1 MNKLYLNILCGDYI
15 KCYSKKC
22 LHFYLHQDYILIELT
37 QSGLKGSAESSGKES
52 QEEDVTL
59 VVNPN
64 YTFDD

>member
-1 MNKLYLNILCGDYI
+1 MCFN
-15 KCYSKKC
+15 KKC
-22 LHFYLHQDYILIELT
+22 IRFCVHQDYILIELT
-37 QSGLKGSAESSGKES
+37 QSGLKGSAESSGTES